1 MEGIVTALVNPNHVS
16 DRSLGFVEA
25 VVAPAVVV
33 VNSIVDVDFISK
45 LAIVES
51 EPPSSQ
57 PAVLATRPPNSFV
70 KIRLFIRLN

>member
-25 VVAPAVVV
+25 VVAPVVVV
-33 VNSIVDVDFISK
+33 VNSIVDADFKSK

-57 PAVLATRPPNSFV
+57 PAVLDRQIHLLKLDYHHFWWQ
-70 KIRLFIRLN
+70 